1 MLGNQKKEET
11 EESGSIRQRGKM
23 TRESLLKKSS
33 QLTDDLL
40 TVTRMIQDNT
50 EKSTR
55 TIDKLGNLY
64 F

>member
-1 MLGNQKKEET
+1 
-11 EESGSIRQRGKM
+11 M